1 MNSTDLF
8 DVAMRQNRWLSQRL
22 SVVAGNVANANTPD
36 FKARD
41 IAPFAATLS
50 AMDGGLRT
58 TSRTHLTSGVAKAAA
73 ITVEEAEPVEVHHS
87 GNAVNLDLEFLKV
100 GDINRSIGFNVG
112 AMKAFQRM
120 LASSTRG

>member
-41 IAPFAATLS
+41 VVPFAATLS
-50 AMDGGLRT
+50 AMDSSLRT
-58 TSRTHLTSGVAKAAA
+58 TSKNHMTTGGAKASA
-73 ITVEEAEPVEVHHS
+73 IAVEEVEAMEVHHS
-87 GNAVNLDLEFLKV
+87 GNSVNLDLEFLKA

-120 LASSTRG
+120 LATSSRG